1 MGAGES
7 AMKILPAFGQRLMKR
22 RFAGWHPLYVALV
35 VGEDWS
41 AFAQE
46 PFVGELACIAIKP
59 RDMKPG
65 GGTLDLRCVAGAA
78 VTVFDQVGAAG
89 ELDAPVGGAG
99 DAVVMTVEQQAGRAP
114 FFYLLRDVAEWS
126 GPLEFVTAAA
136 VYDVPPGKP
145 PYRVSAPLYAFECK
159 LADPARAWPWW
170 WPESLDKAHAEK
182 ISAWC
187 EAARGRGAGATS
199 RRRAA

>member
-1 MGAGES
+1 
-7 AMKILPAFGQRLMKR
+7 MKLLPAFGQRLMKK

-35 VGEDWS
+35 VGEDWY

-46 PFVGELACIAIKP
+46 PFIDDLACIAIKP

-78 VTVFDQVGAAG
+78 VTVFDQAGAA
-89 ELDAPVGGAG
+89 DDPAG
-99 DAVVMTVEQQAGRAP
+99 P
-114 FFYLLRDVAEWS
+114 FFALLRDIAQWS
-126 GPLEFVTAAA
+126 GPLTFVTAARI
-136 VYDVPPGKP
+136 YEDETRKP
-145 PYRVSAPLYAFECK
+145 PHQVMACRYAFECR

-170 WPESLDKAHAEK
+170 WPESLDKAHGEK

-187 EAARGRGAGATS
+187 EAARARAAGAAS

>member
-1 MGAGES
+1 V
-7 AMKILPAFGQRLMKR
+7 KLLPAFGQRLMKR

-41 AFAQE
+41 AFVPE
-46 PFVGELACIAIKP
+46 PFIDDLACIAIKP

-65 GGTLDLRCVAGAA
+65 GGALDLRCLAGAH

-89 ELDAPVGGAG
+89 TFDAPIGGA
-99 DAVVMTVEQQAGRAP
+99 DERVVTVEHEAGRAP
-114 FFYLLRDVAEWS
+114 FFYLLRDIAQWS
-126 GPLEFVTAAA
+126 GPLTFVTAARI
-136 VYDVPPGKP
+136 YEDETRKP
-145 PYRVSAPLYAFECK
+145 PHQVMACRYAFECR

-170 WPESLDKAHAEK
+170 WPESLDKAHGEK

-187 EAARGRGAGATS
+187 EAARARAAGAAS